1 MSSQKGN
8 VTRSRP
14 QKHQNTFTFKND
26 KFDKSVQTKPTGFR
40 KFPSPEVCREYDL
53 SVTALINRTLFQFR
67 VEMKI
72 NAKLHDGVCQRCKE
86 VLEWR
91 VKYSKYKPLSKP
103 KKWLTGSVK
112 CLQKT
117 VKDSYHI
124 MCRPCACELEV
135 CAKCGK
141 KEEIVI
147 PFNKEPETSEN
158 TENEVSN
165 HRRSC
170 KRKEDS
176 DEDFDAESDSDGE
189 DGDTQA

>member
-26 KFDKSVQTKPTGFR
+26 KFDKSVQTK
-40 KFPSPEVCREYDL
+40 
-53 SVTALINRTLFQFR
+53 
-67 VEMKI
+67 KI

-103 KKWLTGSVK
+103 KKCVK

-124 MCRPCACELEV
+124 MCRPCACKLEV

-141 KEEIVI
+141 EEEIVI
-147 PFNKEPETSEN
+147 PFNKEPEPSEN
-158 TENEVSN
+158 TESEGSN
-165 HRRSC
+165 HRRSY

-176 DEDFDAESDSDGE
+176 DEDLDAESDSEGEGEGE
-189 DGDTQA
+189 DEDSQA

>member
-1 MSSQKGN
+1 MRKRRANRNDGSPPLRRDRQPRSSQWGS
-8 VTRSRP
+8 SR
-14 QKHQNTFTFKND
+14 FEEG
-26 KFDKSVQTKPTGFR
+26 PTCTLGLRKVFR
-40 KFPSPEVCREYDL
+40 EGDCRGC
-53 SVTALINRTLFQFR
+53 A
-67 VEMKI
+67 KI

-103 KKWLTGSVK
+103 KKCVK

-124 MCRPCACELEV
+124 MCRPCACKLEV

-141 KEEIVI
+141 EEEIVI
-147 PFNKEPETSEN
+147 PFNKEPEPSEN
-158 TENEVSN
+158 TESEGSN

-176 DEDFDAESDSDGE
+176 DEDLDAESDSEGE
-189 DGDTQA
+189 DEDSQA